1 MPGVGFEPTRPRG
14 QSGLSRPRLTE
25 FRHPGATKPTRGRR
39 HGRRLKPDGTACA
52 GPARVYKGAVAK
64 ILFIPVSITAGLVAG
79 VLGKKL
85 FDGLWGVIDDEEP
98 PDSKHRDISWGRLLL
113 AGAIQGAIFRAVKE
127 ATDHASRRAFYRT
140 TGTWPGEKRPDPE

>member
-1 MPGVGFEPTRPRG
+1 MGEALFHPPGGK
-14 QSGLSRPRLTE
+14 SRLTPSDPPS
-25 FRHPGATKPTRGRR
+25 F
-39 HGRRLKPDGTACA
+39 TAVVRCVA
-52 GPARVYKGAVAK
+52 ARPSGIQPPVAK
-64 ILFIPVSITAGLVAG
+64 LFFIPVSITAGLLAG
-79 VLGKKL
+79 VVGKKL
-85 FDGLWGVIDDEEP
+85 FNGLWGVIDQEEP